1 MAAVARAPGTAAYE
15 EHAHEVGEADFRQIN
30 SPVGR
35 WVRHA
40 WATRLAGGASKE
52 NEAFGA
58 LTERLGLPG
67 GGAAAEAAGSGAEAA
82 RLERLRELRG
92 CISRAAWVNG
102 VLTANS

>member
-1 MAAVARAPGTAAYE
+1 LAAVARAPGTAAYE

-40 WATRLAGGASKE
+40 WAGGASKE